1 MQIYECF
8 QTKEI
13 VPSNIFTDACKARC
27 TPGNFPLTA
36 MVQEQFALM
45 RDSSVTVKDMYY
57 KENCWA
63 LRIQTNFGER
73 SVHKNWATVREKG
86 LKLLEMDD
94 GNDQKLAAMYAIIT
108 KFRTIAL
115 PFSDI
120 PDDSEP
126 LEINSGLEAILIGIR

>member
-1 MQIYECF
+1 
-8 QTKEI
+8 
-13 VPSNIFTDACKARC
+13 
-27 TPGNFPLTA
+27 
-36 MVQEQFALM
+36 
-45 RDSSVTVKDMYY
+45 
-57 KENCWA
+57 
-63 LRIQTNFGER
+63 
-73 SVHKNWATVREKG
+73 
-86 LKLLEMDD
+86 MDD